1 MQAANP
7 ILIPRNHRV
16 EQAIQA
22 AYQGDDAPFLR
33 LVDALAK
40 PFEERP
46 EYADLESLPKPEE
59 VVHRTFCG
67 T

>member
-1 MQAANP
+1 MQKANP

-22 AYQGDDAPFLR
+22 AYANDFDPFHQ
-33 LVDALAK
+33 LVDALAQPYANRSEFAAYEK
-40 PFEERP
+40 P
-46 EYADLESLPKPEE
+46 PKPEE
-59 VVHRTFCG
+59 VVQQTFCG